1 MATARTRSV
10 RAGAPF
16 DLIILDLM
24 LPGVDGI
31 SICRAV
37 RREGPN
43 QDVPIL
49 MLTARRDET
58 DKVLGLESGADDY
71 LAKPFGI
78 RELVARARALLRRP
92 RRSQLQAEASDSGE
106 RPVDIHG
113 LHVDPARRSVRVRG
127 AEVDLTAQEFRLLFV
142 LATHP
147 GIVFSREAL
156 LTRVWPD
163 HTFVTERSVDSLVKR
178 LRRRIEGSGHSR
190 IILTVWGSGY
200 RDVADVTQTTRT
212 FAAASTGASASASYS
227 SWRSRSSCRS
237 ACSSGWPAKPRA
249 ACPSAWGA
257 TSPSWSPRSSSPRSR
272 AIRSSTC
279 ARMPRNASTSSI
291 ARR

>member
-1 MATARTRSV
+1 VARVLVVEDEAHIRELIQLHLGLEGLDIEAV
-10 RAGAPF
+10 GDGQEALGRAASEPF

-31 SICRAV
+31 AILRAV
-37 RREGPN
+37 RRDGPN

-49 MLTARRDET
+49 LLTARREES

-78 RELVARARALLRRP
+78 RELVARVRALLRRP
-92 RRSQLQAEASDSGE
+92 RRSQLQVEAAVPAE
-106 RPVDIHG
+106 RPIEIHG
-113 LHVDPARRSVRVRG
+113 LHIDPSRRRVRVNG
-127 AEVDLTAQEFRLLFV
+127 DDVDLTAQEFRLLLV

-178 LRRRIEGSGHSR
+178 LRRRIEKDPADPA

-200 RDVADVTQTTRT
+200 KAADVH
-212 FAAASTGASASASYS
+212 
-227 SWRSRSSCRS
+227 
-237 ACSSGWPAKPRA
+237 
-249 ACPSAWGA
+249 
-257 TSPSWSPRSSSPRSR
+257 
-272 AIRSSTC
+272 
-279 ARMPRNASTSSI
+279 
-291 ARR
+291 

>member
-1 MATARTRSV
+1 MSRVLVVEDEAHIRELIQLHLGLEGLDIEAVGDGQKALV
-10 RAGAPF
+10 RAGSAPF
-16 DLIILDLM
+16 DLVILDLM

-31 SICRAV
+31 SIARAI

-49 MLTARRDET
+49 ILTARSEES

-71 LAKPFGI
+71 LSKPFGV

-92 RRSQLQAEASDSGE
+92 RRSQLQAEAATGGE
-106 RPVDIHG
+106 RPLEIHG
-113 LHVDPARRSVRVRG
+113 LHIDPSRRLVKIKG
-127 AEVDLTAQEFRLLFV
+127 EAIDLTAQEFRLLLV
-142 LATHP
+142 LASHP

-178 LRRRIEGSGHSR
+178 LRRRIEKDPADPQ

-200 RDVADVTQTTRT
+200 KCADV
-212 FAAASTGASASASYS
+212 
-227 SWRSRSSCRS
+227 
-237 ACSSGWPAKPRA
+237 
-249 ACPSAWGA
+249 
-257 TSPSWSPRSSSPRSR
+257 
-272 AIRSSTC
+272 
-279 ARMPRNASTSSI
+279 
-291 ARR
+291 

>member
-1 MATARTRSV
+1 VVEDEAHIRELIQLHLGLEGLEIEAVGDGQDALV
-10 RAGAPF
+10 RAGSEPF
-16 DLIILDLM
+16 DLVILDVM
-24 LPGVDGI
+24 LPGIDGI
-31 SICRAV
+31 AVCRAI

-49 MLTARRDET
+49 MLTARGEES

-92 RRSQLQAEASDSGE
+92 RRSQLQAEAAAPGE
-106 RPVDIHG
+106 RPVEIHG
-113 LHVDPARRSVRVRG
+113 LHIDSAKRRVRVNG
-127 AEVDLTAQEFRLLFV
+127 DEVDLTAQEFRLLLV

-178 LRRRIEGSGHSR
+178 LRKQIEKDPANPE
-190 IILTVWGSGY
+190 IIVTVWGSGY
-200 RDVADVTQTTRT
+200 KCADV
-212 FAAASTGASASASYS
+212 
-227 SWRSRSSCRS
+227 
-237 ACSSGWPAKPRA
+237 
-249 ACPSAWGA
+249 
-257 TSPSWSPRSSSPRSR
+257 
-272 AIRSSTC
+272 
-279 ARMPRNASTSSI
+279 
-291 ARR
+291 

>member
-1 MATARTRSV
+1 MARVLVVEDEAHIRELIQLHLGLEGLEIDAVADGQEALV
-10 RAGAPF
+10 RAGSEPF

-31 SICRAV
+31 SIARAI

-49 MLTARRDET
+49 ILTARSEES

-71 LAKPFGI
+71 LSKPFGV

-92 RRSQLQAEASDSGE
+92 RRSQLQAEAATAPGE
-106 RPVDIHG
+106 KPLEIHG
-113 LHVDPARRSVRVRG
+113 LHIDPSRRLVKING
-127 AEVDLTAQEFRLLFV
+127 EAIDLTAQEFRLLLV

-178 LRRRIEGSGHSR
+178 LRRRIEKDPADPQV
-190 IILTVWGSGY
+190 ILTVWGSGY
-200 RDVADVTQTTRT
+200 KFADV
-212 FAAASTGASASASYS
+212 
-227 SWRSRSSCRS
+227 
-237 ACSSGWPAKPRA
+237 
-249 ACPSAWGA
+249 
-257 TSPSWSPRSSSPRSR
+257 
-272 AIRSSTC
+272 
-279 ARMPRNASTSSI
+279 
-291 ARR
+291 